1 MNALI
6 ANYFLER
13 VKTLDWVGE
22 DVGGLVRPMVRR
34 VPLKDQ
40 PGKFN
45 VQRFPVACDV
55 TWTDCEGNE
64 ELLRMYTPD
73 SSKRVVMYFED
84 QGLKEVK
91 DGNRISYRSN
101 IRLVCW
107 MNTEKFQNAGC
118 ALDFYAINAIRSTL
132 ENRPVNY
139 QELIQSLRVLS
150 ISIPK
155 KGAEIFSQYTFN
167 EYMQFLLHP
176 FDYFA
181 MDIESEFSVNTN
193 CLPALTIQ
201 DNDC

>member
-13 VKTLDWVGE
+13 VNTLEWVGE
-22 DVGGLVRPMVRR
+22 DVGGLVRPMTRR
-34 VPLKDQ
+34 VPILNE
-40 PGKFN
+40 PGKFI

-64 ELLRMYTPD
+64 EILRMYTPD
-73 SSKRVVMYFED
+73 SSKRVVLYFED
-84 QGLKEVK
+84 MGLKEVK
-91 DGNRISYRSN
+91 DGNKISYRSM

-107 MNTEKFQNAGC
+107 MNTEKFRNAGC
-118 ALDFYAINAIRSTL
+118 ALDFYAINAIRSTF

-139 QELIQSLRVLS
+139 QEFVQSLRVVN

-155 KGAEIFSQYTFN
+155 KGPELFAQYTYN
-167 EYMQFLLHP
+167 EYMQYLMHP

-181 MDIESEFSVNTN
+181 MDIESEFSVNTT
-193 CLPALTIQ
+193 CVPELLIQ